1 MDGTQIL
8 TLGLGLEAPWVL
20 KDQHLDTSV
29 SPHRLDL
36 TVEAERGSLY
46 SCPECGNACPAHDF
60 AEKTWRH
67 LNFFQHHCYLHARVP
82 RTKCPEHGVK
92 RIEVPWARPGSDFTL
107 LFEQAAMS
115 LVKEMPVLA
124 VSRQLEISDKRLWRI
139 VHHYVGRMLGELDL
153 TGVTAVGVD
162 ETASRRGQRYVTVFL
177 DMQRQQE
184 PVIFAVPGHGKAAI
198 TAFSAFLADHG
209 GNPDNVVEV
218 VCDMSQAF
226 LSGVAE
232 DLPNA
237 EVTVDWFHIVQTF
250 TKALDEVR
258 KNERREKGHPKAL
271 RWAVLKNPDNGNL
284 TAKQITALRELVAD
298 RGATGDAWVIK
309 EKLRWIQ
316 KAPTPR
322 AARWR
327 ITNYLNVMREAVTG
341 QALLHPMAKA
351 LATLERHAEQV
362 VRRWISG
369 LTNARLEGMNGLFQA
384 ARSRARGY
392 RNETNFI
399 AMIYLIGS
407 PVGRLLDQAKST

>member
-8 TLGLGLEAPWVL
+8 TLGLGLEAPWIL

-36 TVEAERGSLY
+36 YVEAERGSLY
-46 SCPECGNACPAHDF
+46 PCPDCGKACPAHDF
-60 AEKTWRH
+60 ADKTWRH

-153 TGVTAVGVD
+153 SNVATVGVD

-177 DMQRQQE
+177 DMQRKQE
-184 PVIFAVPGHGKAAI
+184 PVIFAVPGHGKDAI
-198 TAFSAFLADHG
+198 TAFSAFLAAHG
-209 GNPDNVVEV
+209 GDPDNVVEV

-226 LSGVAE
+226 LGGVAE
-232 DLPNA
+232 NLPKA

-250 TKALDEVR
+250 TKRLDEVR
-258 KNERREKGHPKAL
+258 KKERREQGHPKSL
-271 RWAVLKNPDNGNL
+271 RWALLKSLENENL
-284 TAKQITALRELVAD
+284 TPKQLAALQELVAD
-298 RGATGDAWVIK
+298 QSATSDAWVIK

-327 ITNYLNVMREAVTG
+327 ITNYLKVMKAAVSEKP
-341 QALLHPMAKA
+341 LLKPMGKA
-351 LATLERHAEQV
+351 LATLERHADAV

-392 RNETNFI
+392 RNEANFI

-407 PVGRLLDQAKST
+407 PVGRLFDQAKST